1 MVQRPL
7 EVMRREGDNNMSYET
22 ILYETKERIAY
33 VTLNRPRVLNA
44 YNDTMGDE
52 LLQAHR
58 AFDQDDDL
66 HVLIISGAGRAFC
79 SGADVRQ
86 RQLRPVD
93 ELKRLGGPAGGIR
106 PAGGLLGMGQTVNW
120 KPVIAAVH
128 GYVLGA
134 GFGLAMATDVIVAAA
149 GTKFQIR
156 EVQRGIAGAQHWAT
170 TWFWGGGRFAT
181 EIALTGRYFSAEEA
195 YQFGIVNRVVP
206 QDQVLAAAERLAQGI
221 LSNPPLSVR
230 ANVRVSRWFARRME
244 EEALYYQG
252 GLKLHLTEDFRESA
266 QAFIEKRPPEF
277 KGR

>member
-1 MVQRPL
+1 
-7 EVMRREGDNNMSYET
+7 MSYET

-33 VTLNRPRVLNA
+33 ITLNRPRVLNA

-58 AFDQDDDL
+58 AFDQDDDV

-93 ELKRLGGPAGGIR
+93 ELKRLGGPAGSLR
-106 PAGGLLGMGQTVNW
+106 PAGGLLGIGQAVNW
-120 KPVIAAVH
+120 KPIIAAVH

-195 YQFGIVNRVVP
+195 
-206 QDQVLAAAERLAQGI
+206 
-221 LSNPPLSVR
+221 LSVR
-230 ANVRVSRWFARRME
+230 HCEPRGASRAGARGSR
-244 EEALYYQG
+244 ASG
-252 GLKLHLTEDFRESA
+252 PGHHAESA
-266 QAFIEKRPPEF
+266 VVRAGQCAGVALVRAAHGGGSALLSGWVEIASDRGFPGVSPGLHGEAAP
-277 KGR
+277 

>member
-1 MVQRPL
+1 MA
-7 EVMRREGDNNMSYET
+7 YET
-22 ILYETKERIAY
+22 IIYEKKDQIAHI
-33 VTLNRPRVLNA
+33 TLNRPRILNA

-58 AFDQDDDL
+58 DFDQDDDL

-86 RQLRPVD
+86 RQLRSLD
-93 ELKRLGGPAGGIR
+93 EMKRLGGPAGGIK
-106 PAGGLLGMGQTVNW
+106 PAGGLLGLGQTVNW

-134 GFGLAMATDVIVAAA
+134 GFGLAMACDVIVAAE
-149 GTKFQIR
+149 GTQFQIR

-170 TWFWGGGRFAT
+170 TWFWGGGRMAT
-181 EIALTGRYFSAEEA
+181 EIALTGRYFTAEEA
-195 YQFGIVNRVVP
+195 GQLGIVNRVVP
-206 QDQVLAAAERLAQGI
+206 HEQVVTAAEALAGEI
-221 LSNPPLSVR
+221 MTNPPLSVR

-244 EEALYYQG
+244 DECTYYTG
-252 GLKLHLTEDFRESA
+252 GVGLHMTEDFRESA
-266 QAFIEKRPPEF
+266 QAFMEKRPANF

>member
-1 MVQRPL
+1 MA
-7 EVMRREGDNNMSYET
+7 YET
-22 ILYETKERIAY
+22 ILYEKKGRIAHI
-33 VTLNRPRVLNA
+33 TLNRPRILNA

-58 AFDQDDDL
+58 EFDQDDDL

-79 SGADVRQ
+79 SGADVKQ
-86 RQLRPVD
+86 RQLRPI
-93 ELKRLGGPAGGIR
+93 EEMKRIGGPAGGIR

-120 KPVIAAVH
+120 KPIIAAVH
-128 GYVLGA
+128 GYALGI
-134 GFGLAMATDVIVAAA
+134 GFGLAMACDVIVAAT
-149 GTKFQIR
+149 GTQFQIR

-195 YQFGIVNRVVP
+195 HQFGIVNRVVP
-206 QDQVLAAAERLAQGI
+206 QDQVVAEAERLAEAI
-221 LSNPPLSVR
+221 MANPPLSVR

-244 EEALYYQG
+244 EECTFYTG
-252 GLKLHLTEDFRESA
+252 GLRLHLTEDFRESA
-266 QAFIEKRPPEF
+266 HAFVEKRPPNF

>member
-1 MVQRPL
+1 MA
-7 EVMRREGDNNMSYET
+7 YET
-22 ILYETKERIAY
+22 IIYEKKDRIAHI
-33 VTLNRPRVLNA
+33 TLNRPRILNA

-58 AFDQDDDL
+58 DFDQDDDL

-86 RQLRPVD
+86 RQLRPLD
-93 ELKRLGGPAGGIR
+93 EMKRLGGPAGGMK
-106 PAGGLLGMGQTVNW
+106 PAGGLLGLGQTVNW

-134 GFGLAMATDVIVAAA
+134 GFGLAMACDVIVAAE
-149 GTKFQIR
+149 GTQFQIR

-170 TWFWGGGRFAT
+170 TWFWGGGRMAT

-195 YQFGIVNRVVP
+195 GQLGIVNRVVS
-206 QDQVLAAAERLAQGI
+206 QDQVVTAAEALAEEI
-221 LSNPPLSVR
+221 MTNPPLSVR
-230 ANVRVSRWFARRME
+230 ANVRVTRWFARRME
-244 EEALYYQG
+244 EECTYYTG
-252 GLKLHLTEDFRESA
+252 GLGLHMTEDFRESA
-266 QAFIEKRPPEF
+266 QAFMEKRPANF

>member
-1 MVQRPL
+1 
-7 EVMRREGDNNMSYET
+7 MSYET
-22 ILYETKERIAY
+22 IMYETKGPMAY
-33 VTLNRPRVLNA
+33 ITLNRPRVLNA

-86 RQLRPVD
+86 RQLRPLD

-106 PAGGLLGMGQTVNW
+106 PAGGLLGIGQTVNW
-120 KPVIAAVH
+120 KPIIAAVH

-134 GFGLAMATDVIVAAA
+134 GFALAMATDVIVAAA

-156 EVQRGIAGAQHWAT
+156 EVQRGIGGAQHWAT

-181 EIALTGRYFSAEEA
+181 EIALTGRYFTAEEA
-195 YQFGIVNRVVP
+195 YQFGIVNRMVP
-206 QDQVLAAAERLAQGI
+206 QEQVLAEAERLAQDI
-221 LSNPPLSVR
+221 MQNPPLSVR
-230 ANVRVSRWFARRME
+230 ANVRASRWFVRRME

-266 QAFIEKRPPEF
+266 QAFMEKRPPEF

>member
-1 MVQRPL
+1 
-7 EVMRREGDNNMSYET
+7 MSYET
-22 ILYETKERIAY
+22 ILYETKGRIAY
-33 VTLNRPRVLNA
+33 ITLNRPRVLNA
-44 YNDTMGDE
+44 YSDTMGDE

-86 RQLRPVD
+86 RQLRSVD

-106 PAGGLLGMGQTVNW
+106 PAGGLLGIGQTVNW
-120 KPVIAAVH
+120 KPIIAAVH

-134 GFGLAMATDVIVAAA
+134 GFGLAMATDIIVAAA

-206 QDQVLAAAERLAQGI
+206 QEQVLAEAERWLRISCRIRRCPCG
-221 LSNPPLSVR
+221 PMYGCR
-230 ANVRVSRWFARRME
+230 AGLRDAWRRRRSTIR
-244 EEALYYQG
+244 A
-252 GLKLHLTEDFRESA
+252 D
-266 QAFIEKRPPEF
+266 
-277 KGR
+277 

>member
-1 MVQRPL
+1 
-7 EVMRREGDNNMSYET
+7 MRREGDSSMSYET

-33 VTLNRPRVLNA
+33 ITLNRPRVLNA

-93 ELKRLGGPAGGIR
+93 ELKRLGGPAGGIK
-106 PAGGLLGMGQTVNW
+106 PAGGLLGLGQTVNW

-134 GFGLAMATDVIVAAA
+134 GFGLAMAADLIVAAA
-149 GTKFQIR
+149 GTQFQIR

-206 QDQVLAAAERLAQGI
+206 LGEVVAGAEQLAEEIRSEEHTSVLQ
-221 LSNPPLSVR
+221 SQ
-230 ANVRVSRWFARRME
+230 F
-244 EEALYYQG
+244 
-252 GLKLHLTEDFRESA
+252 HL
-266 QAFIEKRPPEF
+266 
-277 KGR
+277 

>member
-1 MVQRPL
+1 
-7 EVMRREGDNNMSYET
+7 MSYET
-22 ILYETKERIAY
+22 ILYEKKDRIAY
-33 VTLNRPRVLNA
+33 ITLNRPRILNA

-52 LLQAHR
+52 LLLAHR
-58 AFDQDDDL
+58 DFDQDDDL

-79 SGADVRQ
+79 SGADVKQ
-86 RQLRPVD
+86 RQLRPL
-93 ELKRLGGPAGGIR
+93 EEMKRIGGPAGGIH

-134 GFGLAMATDVIVAAA
+134 GFGLAMASDVIVAAED
-149 GTKFQIR
+149 TKFQIR

-195 YQFGIVNRVVP
+195 IQLGIVNRVVA
-206 QDQVLAAAERLAQGI
+206 QDQVMAEAERLAEEI
-221 LSNPPLSVR
+221 MANPPLSVR

-244 EEALYYQG
+244 EECRYYTG
-252 GLKLHLTEDFRESA
+252 GLGLHLTEDFRESA

>member
-1 MVQRPL
+1 MT
-7 EVMRREGDNNMSYET
+7 YET
-22 ILYETKERIAY
+22 ILYETRGQVAY
-33 VTLNRPRVLNA
+33 ITLNRPRILNA

-58 AFDQDDDL
+58 DFDQNDDL

-86 RQLRPVD
+86 RQLRPLD
-93 ELKRLGGPAGGIR
+93 EMKRIGGPAGGIK
-106 PAGGLLGMGQTVNW
+106 PAGGLLGLGQTVNW

-128 GYVLGA
+128 GYALGA
-134 GFGLAMATDVIVAAA
+134 GFGLAMASDIIVAAE

-195 YQFGIVNRVVP
+195 AQFGIVNRVVP
-206 QDQVLAAAERLAQGI
+206 EEQLLTAAEAVAQEILA
-221 LSNPPLSVR
+221 NPPLSVR

-244 EEALYYQG
+244 EECVYYTG
-252 GLKLHLTEDFRESA
+252 GLRLHLTEDFRESA
-266 QAFIEKRPPEF
+266 LAFMEKRPAHF